1 MRLGEI
7 FLNNRGLSLGDY
19 CFESDSGRVEH
30 TGSGNIVFYHYT
42 REERMEQILSPNSGL
57 YARLRVDICPHPPEE
72 FIGCFMA
79 EGFLE
84 PLPDWLTNSPYFGDL
99 GIEMV
104 KRYIGNVLLRVE
116 VPNSYEGL
124 FIADYAHNLEANHL
138 SLRGSAPLNLGY
150 DYSTGK
156 EVTQAYVNSYVPV
169 TKYKNDH
176 IAPVM
181 QAIRKGQGIVFP
193 VECITLALEQPLR

>member
-1 MRLGEI
+1 M
-7 FLNNRGLSLGDY
+7 
-19 CFESDSGRVEH
+19 
-30 TGSGNIVFYHYT
+30 T
-42 REERMEQILSPNSGL
+42 PNSGL

-116 VPNSYEGL
+116 LPNSYESL

-138 SLRGSAPLNLGY
+138 SLRGLAPLNLGY

-156 EVTQAYVNSYVPV
+156 EVTQAYVNSYIPV

-181 QAIRKGQGIVFP
+181 QAIRKGQGIVIP
-193 VECITLALEQPLR
+193 AECITLALEQPLL